1 MPQALIRR
9 SSSAPVNPL
18 SWSGTQSLSGTQ
30 GVAYN
35 LDLDTLCTH
44 SGALS
49 ITYAVQSGA
58 LPAGVTLNGGTGVLS
73 GTPTTVETA
82 NFVIRASE
90 PGLFTLDR
98 SFTFDVA
105 AAGGGATPE
114 DVLADWQYRSNH
126 PAVIRA
132 RNLWPVV
139 NANGDPITQGF
150 GSYQSSNGSTFPQR
164 DLTRY
169 VSGGESLRL
178 LMPGNGTTL
187 PGGEVWQ
194 QFSDDNSVYAGA
206 NQQVCVQF
214 RFRPDALF
222 LSQNLGVAWKWSN
235 LTEGPKPGFPAFSC
249 ESLETVQQAD
259 TRGGNGAGADFP
271 NIYHSCGRF
280 TFIGDYNDGTRIRMQ
295 TERESPFCAYPND
308 PENGCFLFTA
318 DTWHTSMIVVDI
330 GALTTVQPGTWP
342 GSRFGTFDTCYYPSR
357 IRQYIGL
364 EGGALVLVNDSNREF
379 PNGVPLFRG
388 SNQPN
393 PEFGTVWLTT
403 YGTGGY
409 NTGLTACGVNYDEL
423 IITGGPR
430 VPPGRSHIVPNPSPS
445 TVSRFGETCAG
456 MMADSFLNYTP
467 LGRAFIEADTRWG
480 AQGIGAYCN
489 RGVYDYNN
497 RSFEW
502 WGGPHDS
509 AFAARHLRFRESTD
523 IANVANDASNNDP
536 YNRNIG
542 PAIHGY
548 NHLALDPYTS
558 DLYHTRVNSSQ
569 TYRLSGSGYPTATG
583 WVSLTAGNG
592 SDTSLASA
600 FSIEWFPDR
609 DSLIVITHVNGVWEF
624 RPRTTS
630 QGAAGWTQLFGPQAG
645 MSYHSWSAYS
655 QKERAIYFGGG
666 DGGGNAAV
674 VMYRLSST
682 GVLTTRANTP
692 QAVATQ
698 SGASS
703 RVIVPDLSS
712 NAAALILYGA
722 DGQFYRYTQSSNT
735 WSAALGAHGFTGE
748 YLVTPCPAYGVNLC
762 LNNPHSTTP
771 SLRIHKP

>member
-1 MPQALIRR
+1 MRALIQRR
-9 SSSAPVNPL
+9 LGIGAAPTNPL
-18 SWSGTQSLSGTQ
+18 SWSGSQLMNGTQ
-30 GVAYN
+30 GVAFN
-35 LDLDTLCTH
+35 LDLDTRCTH
-44 SGALS
+44 AASLP
-49 ITYAVQSGA
+49 ITYSVVVGSLPPGLTLTGA
-58 LPAGVTLNGGTGVLS
+58 TGVIA
-73 GTPTTVETA
+73 GTPTTVGTTNFTVRATEGAWTA
-82 NFVIRASE
+82 DRA
-90 PGLFTLDR
+90 
-98 SFTFDVA
+98 FTFDVA

-139 NANGDPITQGF
+139 NANGDPITQDF
-150 GSYQSSNGSTFPQR
+150 GSYQSSSGSTFPQR
-164 DLTRY
+164 DTTLY

-178 LMPGNGTTL
+178 LVPGGTGVTL

-194 QFSDDNSVYAGA
+194 QFGGGLYAGA

-214 RFRPDALF
+214 RFRCDALF

-235 LTEGPKPGFPAFSC
+235 LTEGPKPGFPAYSC

-259 TRGGNGAGADFP
+259 GRGGNGSGAEFP
-271 NIYHSCGRF
+271 NVYHSCGRF

-308 PENGCFLFTA
+308 PENGCFLFVA
-318 DTWHTSMIVVDI
+318 DAWMTSMLVVDI
-330 GALTTVQPGTWP
+330 GAVTTTQPANYP
-342 GSRFGTFDTCYYPSR
+342 AARFGTFDNCYFPSR
-357 IRQYIGL
+357 IRQYLGY
-364 EGGALVLVNDSNREF
+364 EGQALVLVNDSNREF
-379 PNGVPLFRG
+379 PNGIPLFRG

-409 NTGLTACGVNYDEL
+409 SNGLTPCGVNYDEL

-430 VPPGRSHIVPNPSPS
+430 VPPGRSHIVPNPSPA

-456 MMADSFLNYTP
+456 IASGAFLDYVP
-467 LGRAFIEADTRWG
+467 QGRAFVEADTRWG

-523 IANVANDASNNDP
+523 IADVANDASNNDP

-548 NHLALDPYTS
+548 NHLALDPFTS

-569 TYRLSGSGYPTATG
+569 TYRLNGSGFPTATG
-583 WVSLTAGNG
+583 WVSLTTGNG

-630 QGAAGWTQLFGPQAG
+630 QGAAGWTQLHTFQAG

-655 QKERAIYFGGG
+655 HTARAVFFGGG
-666 DGGGNAAV
+666 DGGGNAAT
-674 VMYRLSST
+674 VMYRLNADGT
-682 GVLTTRANTP
+682 LTSRAATP
-692 QAVATQ
+692 QPVATQ
-698 SGASS
+698 AAATS
-703 RVIVPDLSS
+703 RVIVPDVSD
-712 NAAALILYGA
+712 AQTLILYA
-722 DGQFYRYTQSSNT
+722 ANNQMYRYQDSTNT
-735 WSAALGAHGFTGE
+735 WTAALGAHDLQGE
-748 YLVTPCPAYGVNLC
+748 FLVTPCLAYRVNLV

-771 SLRIHKP
+771 GLRIHKP